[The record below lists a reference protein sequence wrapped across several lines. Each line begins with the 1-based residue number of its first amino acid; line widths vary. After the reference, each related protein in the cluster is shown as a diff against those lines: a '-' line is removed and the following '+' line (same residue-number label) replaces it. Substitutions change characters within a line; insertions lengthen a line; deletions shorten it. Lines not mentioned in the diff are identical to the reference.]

1 MRAGMGRLS
10 PVATLPGSD
19 PVSGRVGVQRA
30 SSPRGRSRTM
40 PSIRATQLKSDLAA
54 LDDLVPGIREQ
65 VLARLRPGF
74 ALDVASA
81 SRLDWMPV
89 AEVVSLC
96 RVLREV
102 TDEETVRTW
111 CRRAT
116 SFSLQTPLFRPILQ
130 GALAIF
136 GRDPQRVY
144 KVMPTAWIAAMKDC
158 GQLVADVA
166 TPGVVTLTIH
176 GMPAVARDRDF
187 LIAAG
192 GAFEVVLD
200 ECGVEGRCQLE
211 LQGGLD
217 PRYVTSWGPRPA

>member
-1 MRAGMGRLS
+1 
-10 PVATLPGSD
+10 
-19 PVSGRVGVQRA
+19 
-30 SSPRGRSRTM
+30 M

-54 LDDLVPGIREQ
+54 LDELGPEVRAR
-65 VLARLRPGF
+65 VLARMRPGF
-74 ALDVASA
+74 EVEVASA

-89 AEVVSLC
+89 AEVALLC
-96 RVLREV
+96 RAVREI

-136 GRDPQRVY
+136 GKDPQRVY

-187 LIAAG
+187 LVAAG

-200 ECGVEGRCQLE
+200 ECGVDGRCQLE
-211 LQGGLD
+211 LPGAGD
-217 PRYVTSWGPRPA
+217 PRFVTRWGPRPP